1 MEVEVVDD
9 GEFASIE
16 AACLQAEQNINRS
29 SPEKKPKRPRF
40 LPGSLAS
47 VPPAPPL
54 PFLIYRGKTTY
65 CREVAQID
73 RAAAFLLAIEK
84 PLGFDVEWHVTYETG
99 KPPRPIALMQFCVVD
114 PSIYTPDGSP
124 PYHCFLLHI
133 NRKSKNNENNN
144 FTFTP
149 ALSPR
154 LLELLTSETV
164 RKAGIGIHGD
174 SLKVERDY
182 GIKMKGLIDLSEAA
196 NARLCPS
203 SSSSSSLPSSTKG
216 VVPVVQAPQKWSMTA
231 LAENLMRKTVR
242 KSQHIRCSD
251 WEQDPLTAEQQS
263 YAATDAWVSLQLHE
277 ILSSMPITWRPATA
291 TIGEGSG
298 SGRVESSGAHAHGS
312 FSISNNGNSIKL
324 KKECIPACKELAAL
338 QPAKFTVLQ
347 QHYQGIEVLEIA
359 TQRQIQASTVQSYLA
374 EAIIAGYAY
383 NWDRLS
389 VADEVLALAAVV
401 AEEAGV
407 TLLPPLEAVEYKPS
421 RDILNELLEARNIKI
436 RALFEEMQIKI
447 PGLGFGDLRLAF
459 AHLGRVHQNL

>member
-9 GEFASIE
+9 DEFSFIE

-29 SPEKKPKRPRF
+29 STENTKRPRF

-73 RAAAFLLAIEK
+73 RAAAFLLAINK
-84 PLGFDVEWHVTYETG
+84 TVSFDVEWHVTYETG
-99 KPPRPIALMQFCVVD
+99 KPPRPVALMQFCIVD
-114 PSIYTPDGSP
+114 PSIYTPDASI

-133 NRKSKNNENNN
+133 NRKSKNNENHS
-144 FTFTP
+144 TSTP
-149 ALSPR
+149 SLTPR

-164 RKAGIGIHGD
+164 LKAGIGIHGD
-174 SLKVERDY
+174 SLKLERDY

-203 SSSSSSLPSSTKG
+203 SSSMPK
-216 VVPVVQAPQKWSMTA
+216 KWSMSA
-231 LAENLMRKTVR
+231 PAEKLMRKTVR

-251 WEQDPLTAEQQS
+251 WGQDPLTAEQQS
-263 YAATDAWVSLQLHE
+263 YAATDAWVCLRLHE
-277 ILSSMPITWRPATA
+277 ILSSMPITWQPAVV
-291 TIGEGSG
+291 TIGESG
-298 SGRVESSGAHAHGS
+298 FSGKIDLVGKLDG
-312 FSISNNGNSIKL
+312 FIGTLNSIDSIMQ
-324 KKECIPACKELAAL
+324 KEDCIPACKEPAAL
-338 QPAKFTVLQ
+338 QPAKLAVLK

-359 TQRQIQASTVQSYLA
+359 TQRQIQPSTVQSYLA

-383 NWDRLS
+383 NWGRLS
-389 VADEVLALAAVV
+389 VAGEVIALSAAV
-401 AEEAGV
+401 AREAGV
-407 TLLPPLEAVEYKPS
+407 LLPPPFEAIEYKPN
-421 RDILNELLEARNIKI
+421 RDVLKEVLEARNMKI

-447 PGLGFGDLRLAF
+447 PSIGFGDLRLAF
-459 AHLGRVHQNL
+459 AHLGRANQKI